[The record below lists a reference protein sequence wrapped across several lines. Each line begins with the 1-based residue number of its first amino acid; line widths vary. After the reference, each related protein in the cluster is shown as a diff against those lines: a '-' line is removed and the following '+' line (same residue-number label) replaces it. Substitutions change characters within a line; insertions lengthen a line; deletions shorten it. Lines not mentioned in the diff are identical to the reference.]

1 MQEDN
6 EDEEDI
12 DEEEEDDQ
20 VMLIHS
26 KIFPVTHSAHLLKKI
41 QGALH
46 ELCMMVSFSIP

>member
-20 VMLIHS
+20 VMLIN
-26 KIFPVTHSAHLLKKI
+26 ALKNI
-41 QGALH
+41 S
-46 ELCMMVSFSIP
+46 CYTFSLFAENDSSCLA